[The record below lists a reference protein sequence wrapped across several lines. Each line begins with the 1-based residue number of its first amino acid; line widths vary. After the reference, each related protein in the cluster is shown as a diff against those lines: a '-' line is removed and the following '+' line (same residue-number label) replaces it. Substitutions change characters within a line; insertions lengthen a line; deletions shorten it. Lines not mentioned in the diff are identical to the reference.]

1 MKRTRDKDFE
11 FPYPFEKM
19 LTTYRDVLYSILI
32 RSNYKKIQSFEKSS
46 KDAKKFV
53 KKRFIWKMLFK
64 RDYYMAYKKFK
75 LHSEYYTNT
84 ITFFSQ
90 NKESDI
96 WKRYYELMKIPLE
109 RFNQYSVISKNS
121 FKSNGEFDVY
131 LPKDY
136 KDNSICYI
144 VSNDDVKMLQFINNI
159 FNIIDKNENVLGQ
172 KVEGNF
178 KSIDGIFRYQLILEI
193 GARWK
198 IATYSFTD
206 EVLVSFN
213 VF

>member
-1 MKRTRDKDFE
+1 MNFE
-11 FPYPFEKM
+11 FPYPFEQM
-19 LTTYRDVLYSILI
+19 LTTYKDVLYSILI
-32 RSNYKKIQSFEKSS
+32 KSNYKKIQAFEKSS
-46 KDAKKFV
+46 QDAKNFV
-53 KKRFIWKMLFK
+53 KKRFVWKMLFE
-64 RDYYMAYKKFK
+64 RDYYMAYKKFE
-75 LHSEYYTNT
+75 LHPEYYTNT

-90 NKESDI
+90 NKESSI

-109 RFNQYSVISKNS
+109 RFNQFSVISKNF
-121 FKSNGEFDVY
+121 FKVNGEFNVY

-136 KDNSICYI
+136 QDDSICYI
-144 VSNDDVKMLQFINNI
+144 VSNNVEMIQFINNV

-178 KSIDGIFRYQLILEI
+178 KSIDGIFRYQLILQI

-198 IATYSFTD
+198 IATYSFAD